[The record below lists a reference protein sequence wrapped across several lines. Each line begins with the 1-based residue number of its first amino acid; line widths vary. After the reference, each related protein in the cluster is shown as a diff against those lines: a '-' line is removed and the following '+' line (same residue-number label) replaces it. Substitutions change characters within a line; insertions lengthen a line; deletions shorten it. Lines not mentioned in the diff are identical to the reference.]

1 MASMN
6 VWARSRTALSMAAL
20 LALAACGG
28 GGGSS
33 SSGGTPSTVAV
44 SGVASKGLLANAK
57 VTAYAVKSNGTA
69 DTSKVL
75 GSDITKADGSYQITG
90 LPPSTPVILEVTP
103 LAAEGTRPATTM
115 KDEATGEVVPVPV
128 GSGFSL
134 SAALVLDATGT
145 TSAQVTPFT
154 DMAVKL
160 AQAQATG
167 PANGVSIAD
176 VINVANKAIA
186 DAVGIA
192 LNAAPAFEASTGN
205 PTNAAAIKL
214 AAVSELA
221 QSACS
226 GSSGTLAQIQ
236 CAVDILRYEVTDAPV
251 AGEPLLSGTFVSN
264 LNTAQAQVEV
274 PVGVTAPPPVINVDT
289 AVAVGGES
297 KTAIQEAKT
306 LIASVRATATALS
319 NQSDTTSLAARV
331 QAVADASRGVAQPLD
346 DSTMTLLTALS
357 EAITAH
363 EDPATGL
370 NFQLNSGVW
379 WNGQPV
385 SGCRYFTSDN
395 FEIAASARTA
405 YLGCRVVQ
413 RLGYTSG
420 QPFMAYHRFGVIDGG
435 TAGYTVKSRLGRA
448 LIISA
453 SPLVLG
459 TEDLLSGASPRSLT
473 VVSGQ
478 NALTVT
484 GELAPGIESNWDT
497 GTETAVVLGTHQ
509 KVALTLGEVVGAT
522 TTRYNLSGD
531 VSVYSDTNV
540 QSRVSLKS
548 GSYIEEEN
556 VAGPTQPKAANLIL
570 EAQLN
575 TGYKIGGTL
584 VLSNFEQTA
593 THNGPKNAVLN
604 GYLTDMTGSAKLFD
618 GTLTLIMPTD
628 TGLNWDVKLD
638 GTLVTTGANTLT
650 VNLTALQPTLGEVT
664 VTGRYTQGATTFLL
678 TLLSSK
684 TTPANDRL
692 SLTTTAGGVGFVA
705 QRSDTVVPIKKG
717 ATVLGQF
724 NVDSSR
730 LVYADGTY
738 EQF

>member
-1 MASMN
+1 MTSMS
-6 VWARSRTALSMAAL
+6 VLVRSRTALSMAAL

-28 GGGSS
+28 GGGDSAS
-33 SSGGTPSTVAV
+33 TGGTPSTVAV
-44 SGVASKGLLANAK
+44 SGVASKGLLLNAV
-57 VTAYAVKSNGTA
+57 VTAYAVKADGTKGDKLA
-69 DTSKVL
+69 SVTTSA
-75 GSDITKADGSYQITG
+75 TDGSYTLTG
-90 LPPSTPVILEVTP
+90 LPSGALVLLEVTP
-103 LAAEGTRPATTM
+103 QAGTQM
-115 KDEATGEVVPVPV
+115 VDEATN
-128 GSGFSL
+128 STL
-134 SAALVLDATGT
+134 NLNAASPFTLRAAVNLDATGT
-145 TSAQVTPFT
+145 TSAQITPFT
-154 DMAVKL
+154 NMAVTLAEANGGLKPDVVAASNGSVSAFAGISILTDKPTFANVGGDVVATNAAGAKL
-160 AQAQATG
+160 AALSALASDSALGCNAADQLSRVACVVTKLADSTTSDDVATALNSL
-167 PANGVSIAD
+167 PTSDISIAD
-176 VINVANKAIA
+176 PVEQAKA
-186 DAVGIA
+186 
-192 LNAAPAFEASTGN
+192 T
-205 PTNAAAIKL
+205 
-214 AAVSELA
+214 
-221 QSACS
+221 
-226 GSSGTLAQIQ
+226 
-236 CAVDILRYEVTDAPV
+236 APV
-251 AGEPLLSGTFVSN
+251 TTPPTTVTVVAG
-264 LNTAQAQVEV
+264 AQ
-274 PVGVTAPPPVINVDT
+274 
-289 AVAVGGES
+289 
-297 KTAIQEAKT
+297 TAIQEAKT

-370 NFQLNSGVW
+370 NFQLDSGVW

-385 SGCRYFTSDN
+385 SSGCRYFTDN
-395 FEIAASARTA
+395 TYVNAAPARTA
-405 YLGCRVVQ
+405 YLGCRVIQRVGYASGQ
-413 RLGYTSG
+413 NFVVYHRLGVT
-420 QPFMAYHRFGVIDGG
+420 DGG
-435 TAGYTVKSRLGRA
+435 AAGYTVHTKLARAPITLAPMTPPALGVET
-448 LIISA
+448 S
-453 SPLVLG
+453 
-459 TEDLLSGASPRSLT
+459 LSGVAPRILTVISDQNSLT
-473 VVSGQ
+473 
-478 NALTVT
+478 AT
-484 GELAPGIESNWDT
+484 GELAPGAESSWDT
-497 GTETAVVLGTHQ
+497 GSEEVVVLGSHQ
-509 KVALTLGEVVGAT
+509 KVAITLSEVAGAT
-522 TTRYNLSGD
+522 ATRYNLSGD
-531 VSVYSDTNV
+531 VSVYQDAAV

-570 EAQLN
+570 EAQLK

-678 TLLSSK
+678 TLLSSEA
-684 TTPANDRL
+684 TPANDRL

>member
-44 SGVASKGLLANAK
+44 SGVASKGLLLNAV
-57 VTAYAVKSNGTA
+57 VTAYAVNADGTKGNKLA
-69 DTSKVL
+69 SVTTSA
-75 GSDITKADGSYQITG
+75 TDGSYTLTG
-90 LPPSTPVILEVTP
+90 LPAGALVLLEVTP
-103 LAAEGTRPATTM
+103 QAGTKM
-115 KDEATGEVVPVPV
+115 VDEATNLQLDVPAS
-128 GSGFSL
+128 SGFAL
-134 SAALVLDATGT
+134 RAAVNLDSKGE
-145 TSAQVTPFT
+145 TSAQITPFT
-154 DMAVKL
+154 NMAVTL
-160 AQAQATG
+160 AE
-167 PANGVSIAD
+167 ANGGLKPDVVAASNGSVSAFAGISILTDKPTFANVGGD
-176 VINVANKAIA
+176 VVA
-186 DAVGIA
+186 
-192 LNAAPAFEASTGN
+192 
-205 PTNAAAIKL
+205 TNAAGAKL
-214 AAVSELA
+214 AALSALASDSALGCNAADQLSRVACVVTKLADSTTSDDVATALNSLPTSDISISDPLELA
-221 QSACS
+221 KA
-226 GSSGTLAQIQ
+226 T
-236 CAVDILRYEVTDAPV
+236 APV
-251 AGEPLLSGTFVSN
+251 TTPPATVTVVAGT
-264 LNTAQAQVEV
+264 Q
-274 PVGVTAPPPVINVDT
+274 
-289 AVAVGGES
+289 
-297 KTAIQEAKT
+297 TAIQEAKT

-319 NQSDTTSLAARV
+319 NKSDATSLATRV

-548 GSYIEEEN
+548 GSYIEEAN

-570 EAQLN
+570 EAQLK

-593 THNGPKNAVLN
+593 THNGPKNATLI

-628 TGLNWDVKLD
+628 TGVNWDMKLD
-638 GTLVTTGANTLT
+638 GTLATTGANTLA

-684 TTPANDRL
+684 TTPANDQL

-705 QRSDTVVPIKKG
+705 KRSDTVVPIKKG
-717 ATVLGQF
+717 STELGQF
-724 NVDSSR
+724 NVGSSR
-730 LVYADGTY
+730 VVYADGTY

>member
-44 SGVASKGLLANAK
+44 SGVASKGLLLNAV
-57 VTAYAVKSNGTA
+57 VTAYAVKADGTKGDKLA
-69 DTSKVL
+69 SVTTSA
-75 GSDITKADGSYQITG
+75 TDGSYTLTG
-90 LPPSTPVILEVTP
+90 LPSGALVLLEVTP
-103 LAAEGTRPATTM
+103 QAGTQM
-115 KDEATGEVVPVPV
+115 VDEATN
-128 GSGFSL
+128 STL
-134 SAALVLDATGT
+134 NLNAASPFTLRAAVNLDATGT
-145 TSAQVTPFT
+145 TSAQITPFT
-154 DMAVKL
+154 NMAVTL
-160 AQAQATG
+160 AE
-167 PANGVSIAD
+167 ANGGLKPDVVAASNGSVSAFAGISILTDKPTFATVGGD
-176 VINVANKAIA
+176 VVA
-186 DAVGIA
+186 
-192 LNAAPAFEASTGN
+192 
-205 PTNAAAIKL
+205 TNAAGAKL
-214 AAVSELA
+214 AAISALAKDSTEATKLGCTATDQLSQVACVVAKLANSATSDDVATALNSLPTSDISISDPLELA
-221 QSACS
+221 KA
-226 GSSGTLAQIQ
+226 T
-236 CAVDILRYEVTDAPV
+236 APV
-251 AGEPLLSGTFVSN
+251 TTPPATVTVVAG
-264 LNTAQAQVEV
+264 AQ
-274 PVGVTAPPPVINVDT
+274 
-289 AVAVGGES
+289 
-297 KTAIQEAKT
+297 TAIQEAKT

-370 NFQLNSGVW
+370 NFQLDSGVW

-385 SGCRYFTSDN
+385 SSGCRYFTDN
-395 FEIAASARTA
+395 TYVNAAPERTA
-405 YLGCRVVQ
+405 YLGCRVIQRVGYASGQ
-413 RLGYTSG
+413 NFVVYHRLGVT
-420 QPFMAYHRFGVIDGG
+420 DGG
-435 TAGYTVKSRLGRA
+435 AAGYTVHTKLARAPITLAPMTPPTLGVET
-448 LIISA
+448 S
-453 SPLVLG
+453 
-459 TEDLLSGASPRSLT
+459 LSGVAPRILTVISDQNSLT
-473 VVSGQ
+473 
-478 NALTVT
+478 AT
-484 GELAPGIESNWDT
+484 GELAPGAESSWDT
-497 GTETAVVLGTHQ
+497 GSEEVVVLGSHQ
-509 KVALTLGEVVGAT
+509 KVAITLSEVAGAT
-522 TTRYNLSGD
+522 STRYNLSGD
-531 VSVYSDTNV
+531 VSVYQDAAV

-570 EAQLN
+570 EAQLK

-678 TLLSSK
+678 TLLSSEA
-684 TTPANDRL
+684 TPANDRL

-705 QRSDTVVPIKKG
+705 QRSDTVVSIKKG